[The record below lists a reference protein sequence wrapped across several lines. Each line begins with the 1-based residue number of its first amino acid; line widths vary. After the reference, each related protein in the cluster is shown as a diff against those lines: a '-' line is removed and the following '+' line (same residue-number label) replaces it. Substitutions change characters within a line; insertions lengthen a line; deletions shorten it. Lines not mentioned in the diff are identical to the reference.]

1 VIQSTTGLIHAIAA
15 TVALISGLVVFA
27 RPKSTPFHRGMAY
40 LYGGAMAVVIVTAFS
55 IYHLTKSFNFLHV
68 ATIVS
73 CFPLIIGISAA
84 LTRRPKDRWLRIYYY
99 WMGWSYVLLCAAFFA
114 EIATRIMMPFLSSH
128 FGVHSPLVYT
138 AIVGFTSLFVV
149 VLGWHLVERNRRI
162 VATFQSRERT

>member
-1 VIQSTTGLIHAIAA
+1 MIQSTAGLIHAIAA
-15 TVALISGLVVFA
+15 SVALVAGLVVFA
-27 RPKSTPFHRGMAY
+27 RPRCTPFHRTMAY
-40 LYGGAMAVVIVTAFS
+40 IYGGAMAVVVVTALS

-73 CFPLIIGISAA
+73 CFPLIIGISTA

-99 WMGWSYVLLCAAFFA
+99 WMGWSYVLLCAAFCA
-114 EIATRIMMPFLSSH
+114 EIATRIMMPYLSSH
-128 FGVHSPLVYT
+128 FGIQSALVYA

-149 VLGWHLVERNRRI
+149 VLGRHLVERNRRI